1 MKRIIFI
8 FSLTLIISCESP
20 VNNGVSEENQAKFE
34 QQIESLEHLLKG
46 LAKKM

>member
-8 FSLTLIISCESP
+8 FSLILIISCESP

-34 QQIESLEHLLKG
+34 QQIESLEHSLRV
-46 LAKKM
+46 